1 MAESNT
7 QTITF
12 NDVSGLS
19 SQVMFLQLRAGL
31 LGNSRKMG
39 GDIFNTPGT
48 DVAWLSANKKLLE
61 SPQLDAIRKAD
72 MRIRQWLS
80 AIGYGEYRPVA
91 SNETRRGRQSNRR
104 VEIVILPQ
112 ITKVKEG
119 QQVRTEEKE
128 VVPAESS
135 AAAQENLK

>member
-119 QQVRTEEKE
+119 QQVQTEEKE
-128 VVPAESS
+128 AAPVETPAT
-135 AAAQENLK
+135 QENLK